1 MLRIIAENKHGDQI
15 NLTSNPDYQL
25 LQVTGLTPPTAVINT
40 SKVATT
46 DGSKFNS
53 SSLDTR
59 NIVLTIAPRGNVEGS
74 RINLYKCFKSKQYI
88 KLHLIN
94 GRRKVWIE
102 GYIDNMDGDLYSNPQ
117 IIQVSIICP
126 DPYFKDENEENT
138 KFSDVMGA
146 FTFPFSVGSE
156 GVELSTIS
164 GYSERNIYNGSDD
177 EVGTVI
183 ELMATGAVTD
193 PTIYNLTTG
202 ESITI
207 EYEMSVGDKIIINTR
222 RGEKSVKAIVKG
234 IESNIINSMTRA
246 SKWLTLLAGDNIC
259 TYTCVSG
266 AENLI
271 VNINYQSI
279 YEGV

>member
-1 MLRIIAENKHGDQI
+1 MLRVIAENKHGDQI

-25 LQVTGLTPPTAVINT
+25 LQVTGLTPPTAVINM
-40 SKVATT
+40 SKIATT

-59 NIVLTIAPRGNVEGS
+59 NIVLMVAPRGDVERS
-74 RINLYKCFKSKQYI
+74 RINLYKYFKSKQYI
-88 KLHLIN
+88 KLYISN
-94 GRRKVWIE
+94 GRRKVWID
-102 GYIDNMDGDLYSNPQ
+102 GYVDNMDGDLYSNPQ
-117 IIQVSIICP
+117 VIQVSVICP
-126 DPYFKDENEENT
+126 DPYFKDENDGNT
-138 KFSDVMGA
+138 LFSDVMGA
-146 FTFPFSVGSE
+146 FTFPFNIGSE

-164 GYSERNIYNGSDD
+164 GYSERNIYNSSDD
-177 EVGTVI
+177 EVGVII
-183 ELMATGAVTD
+183 ELTATGTVAD

-222 RGEKSVKAIVKG
+222 RGEKSVKAIVEG
-234 IESNIINSMTRA
+234 VESNIINNMTRA
-246 SKWLTLLAGDNIC
+246 SKWLKLLAGDNVC

-266 AENLI
+266 AENLM